1 MNTPYQGADPVITG
15 IGAVTPL
22 ALDAP
27 GTWRGLVDGES
38 GVRPISSFD
47 ASELPVRIAGE
58 VQGFDPDRVMGTKRA
73 RRSARF
79 TQLAVLAAREAVA
92 DADLTVAD
100 DRDRIGV
107 VVNTAV
113 AGVPETQANVEALI
127 AKGPRAVSAYYVPST
142 IPNMAACEVAI
153 DLGLNG
159 PVSASALACA
169 SGNAALLE
177 ARRLILAGEA
187 DVIIAGGTDAGIS
200 AAMFA
205 GLATMGPLSERNDEP
220 ERASRPFD
228 ADRDGFVFGEGAVLL
243 VVESAAFASA
253 RAARS
258 YGSVAGGALTSD
270 AFHISAPEPSGVE
283 AARAIRL
290 ALERTETSPEEVD
303 YICAHGTGTRANDA
317 VETRAIRS
325 ALGAA
330 ADTVPVSSPKSMV
343 GHLIA
348 AAGSLS
354 AMVCLLAMRDG
365 ILPPTINLERP
376 DPECDLDYV
385 PLHARRATI
394 RTALV
399 NAFGFG
405 GQNCVVVLRRSPR
418 RL

>member
-1 MNTPYQGADPVITG
+1 MSPTNPDTDPVITG

-27 GTWRGLVDGES
+27 ATWRGLVEGAS
-38 GVRPISSFD
+38 GVRPISAFD
-47 ASELPVRIAGE
+47 ASGLPVRIAGE

-92 DADLTVAD
+92 DADLSIEH
-100 DRDRIGV
+100 DRERIGV

-159 PVSASALACA
+159 PVNASALACA

-177 ARRLILAGEA
+177 ARRLILGGEA
-187 DVIIAGGTDAGIS
+187 DVVIAGGTDAGIS

-205 GLATMGPLSERNDEP
+205 GLANMGPLSERNDEP

-243 VVESAAFASA
+243 VVEAAA
-253 RAARS
+253 RARDRGARS

-270 AFHISAPEPSGVE
+270 AFHISAPEPSGAE

-290 ALERTETSPEEVD
+290 ALERTGTSPQAVD

-317 VETRAIRS
+317 VETRAIRM

-330 ADTVPVSSPKSMV
+330 ADAVAVSSPKSMV

-348 AAGSLS
+348 AAGALS
-354 AMVCLLAMRDG
+354 AMVCLLGMRDG
-365 ILPPTINLERP
+365 ILPPTINLERR

-385 PLHARRATI
+385 PLQARPATV

-405 GQNCVVVLRRSPR
+405 GQNCVVVLRAP
-418 RL
+418 